1 MESLLLMPIHAFLQD
16 AIKHTDHQKQSPHN
30 RSGTHRKEPYTQK
43 TKPRLPQKNAKKV
56 KERQVQA
63 EGKKTVKKK
72 IWTDRNPV

>member
-43 TKPRLPQKNAKKV
+43 IKPRLPQKN
-56 KERQVQA
+56 
-63 EGKKTVKKK
+63 VKKK
-72 IWTDRNPV
+72 CQLFLPNPQVLQTSDVY